1 MLNTLTHM
9 RTLENLTAD
18 TTLHSNAIISLQ
30 LLALM
35 STYAI
40 SIGCVALKR
49 IRGQSLP
56 RSRWSLGKFGLP
68 INLFAFA
75 YSCFAMIFVCFP
87 VTTPVVVDQNMNW
100 AIVMFSGVLII
111 ALVYYFVHGQKVY
124 EGPVV
129 FVRAEE
135 D

>member
-1 MLNTLTHM
+1 MTYTKQ
-9 RTLENLTAD
+9 D
-18 TTLHSNAIISLQ
+18 IDIFHSNAIISLQ

-49 IRGQSLP
+49 IRGQPLP
-56 RSRWSLGKFGLP
+56 PSRWSLGRFGLP
-68 INLFAFA
+68 VNLFAFA
-75 YSCFAMIFVCFP
+75 YSCFAIIFICFP

-111 ALVYYFVHGQKVY
+111 ALVYYFVHGRHVY

-129 FVRAEE
+129 FVQPVEG
-135 D
+135 

>member
-1 MLNTLTHM
+1 MT
-9 RTLENLTAD
+9 
-18 TTLHSNAIISLQ
+18 
-30 LLALM
+30 
-35 STYAI
+35 TYAI

-49 IRGQSLP
+49 LRNQPLP

-75 YSCFAMIFVCFP
+75 YSCFAIIFVCFP
-87 VTTPVVVDQNMNW
+87 VTTPIDVNANMNW

-111 ALVYYFVHGQKVY
+111 ALVYYFVHGRHVY

-129 FVRAEE
+129 WVQPVE